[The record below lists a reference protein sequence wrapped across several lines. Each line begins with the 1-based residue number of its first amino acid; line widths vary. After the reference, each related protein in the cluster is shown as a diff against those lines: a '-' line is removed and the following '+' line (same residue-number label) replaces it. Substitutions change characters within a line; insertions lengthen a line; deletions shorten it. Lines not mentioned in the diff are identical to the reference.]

1 MLTLL
6 ENIMNET
13 ELFDPHSNQWLLNK
27 FKTYNILRSSDTA
40 YYSKKYRMHIITRY
54 SDVKYALSE
63 HDIFSSSRG
72 NLIVEE
78 QFRFNNTLGA
88 SDNPTHDIYKNIVK
102 NAYSKDNITRI
113 LESFSY
119 KAKEL
124 LSEKQSF
131 NISAII
137 EELSAWVTTEI
148 LNIPYDKE
156 KIKNLIVD
164 IQKYSPMAVSVNIN
178 DQSYKEFKEI
188 IESLVS
194 AKVTPLGP
202 GIYKEFIENHPNIN
216 PVMSLF
222 HGPTISGASSLTG
235 ALEFITLDL
244 YRENQLS
251 NLLNDRSLI
260 PAAVNE
266 SLRFHASTGR
276 FSRTVIKDV
285 TLHGV
290 DLKSGN
296 RVALCLESANR
307 DPDKFVEPDKFNLNR
322 DTTGQLAFGHG
333 LHACIA
339 LAITKA
345 VMTRYL
351 ELLLDTVGQYRVTTP
366 TSDLTYIMTAS
377 GNDDMINN
385 LYIEKE

>member
-1 MLTLL
+1 
-6 ENIMNET
+6 
-13 ELFDPHSNQWLLNK
+13 
-27 FKTYNILRSSDTA
+27 
-40 YYSKKYRMHIITRY
+40 
-54 SDVKYALSE
+54 
-63 HDIFSSSRG
+63 
-72 NLIVEE
+72 
-78 QFRFNNTLGA
+78 
-88 SDNPTHDIYKNIVK
+88 
-102 NAYSKDNITRI
+102 
-113 LESFSY
+113 
-119 KAKEL
+119 
-124 LSEKQSF
+124 
-131 NISAII
+131 
-137 EELSAWVTTEI
+137 
-148 LNIPYDKE
+148 
-156 KIKNLIVD
+156 
-164 IQKYSPMAVSVNIN
+164 MAVSVNIN

-216 PVMSLF
+216 LVMSLF